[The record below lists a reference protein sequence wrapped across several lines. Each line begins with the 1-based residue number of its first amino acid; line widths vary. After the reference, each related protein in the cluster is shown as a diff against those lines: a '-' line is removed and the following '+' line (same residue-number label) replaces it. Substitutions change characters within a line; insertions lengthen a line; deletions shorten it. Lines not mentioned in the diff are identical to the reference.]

1 METVKYALC
10 LNIKQDKIEK
20 AGQEI
25 QTLFK
30 SWSQQI
36 ETNGWQANGPAKVVL
51 DFDTETGEFD
61 FDTGGEHD
69 IPIWLRDDTL
79 AALRDI
85 GRYATSGAI
94 VHRTI
99 NGKQAD
105 FAVGPSDLA
114 MKQATQSERIHR
126 ALEALA
132 NIRDAVPEDVLT
144 DIDNLSAS
152 LKQLIQ

>member
-1 METVKYALC
+1 MELVKYALS
-10 LNIKQDKIEK
+10 LNIKPDKIDEVK
-20 AGQEI
+20 KEI
-25 QTLFK
+25 QELFK
-30 SWSQQI
+30 SWSQQS
-36 ETNGWQANGPAKVVL
+36 EANGWEANGTGRIVQSFDEQTG
-51 DFDTETGEFD
+51 DFA
-61 FDTGGEHD
+61 FDTGEERD

-79 AALRDI
+79 AALRDM

-99 NGKQAD
+99 NGKPAD

-126 ALEALA
+126 ALEALG